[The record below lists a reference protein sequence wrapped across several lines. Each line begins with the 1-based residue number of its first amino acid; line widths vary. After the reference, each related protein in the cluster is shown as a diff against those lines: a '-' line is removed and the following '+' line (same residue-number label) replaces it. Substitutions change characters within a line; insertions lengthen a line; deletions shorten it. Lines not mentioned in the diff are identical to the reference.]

1 MYCDNGYF
9 SNMEVLNSNIQN
21 LVLQELDSFYRIEYT
36 ELDVD
41 KVLKKDYID
50 FNDFKILLSSAA
62 EKKIEEIALRTQII
76 TRKYF
81 GNNIKLFTP
90 LYISN
95 YCENHCIYCGFNVNN
110 KIKRL
115 KLNLEEI
122 EKELYE
128 ISKTGLEEILI
139 LTGESIKEAN
149 LSYIADACLLAK
161 KYFKTVGIEVYPMNS
176 KEYKYLHKCGVD
188 YVTVFQE
195 TYNLEKYRHVH
206 LKGQKKVFS
215 YRFDSQE
222 RALLGG
228 MRGVSFGSLLGL
240 CDFRLDAY
248 ATGLHAF
255 YIQRKYPHAEISL
268 SCPRLRPVKNIILN
282 ETESISDKH
291 LLQVIC
297 AYRLFLPYANITVST
312 RENAKTRDG
321 IMNIAATKLS
331 AGVSTGIGEH
341 SKQENEKGDSQFDID
356 DIRTVSEV
364 MESIR
369 NIELQPVLNDHVF
382 L

>member
-41 KVLKKDYID
+41 KVLKKDYI
-50 FNDFKILLSSAA
+50 DFKILLSSAA